1 MAPGICKH
9 INGNKFTKHSC
20 YYQKCSNQT
29 LFFFKAHENDLKV
42 NLISYLSCQGYVF
55 SPLKRSCCQT
65 SASWRLR
72 LVCTTIPPLKY
83 VFLYRDISE
92 ILRASYWLGQ
102 SGQDKPQDSFFS
114 LFVNND
120 PPCWTKA
127 LEPSRHC
134 DHRLAWSS
142 ACPSPP
148 TPLQDPEPP
157 QFSRAPH
164 SWWNSLDSV
173 LT

>member
-1 MAPGICKH
+1 MVTSLPSIPV
-9 INGNKFTKHSC
+9 IIRSVLTKL
-20 YYQKCSNQT
+20 Y
-29 LFFFKAHENDLKV
+29 FFLKAHENDLKV

-55 SPLKRSCCQT
+55 SPLKRSYCQT

-92 ILRASYWLGQ
+92 ILRVSYWLGQ

-120 PPCWTKA
+120 PPCWTKD

-142 ACPSPP
+142 AWPRPQPHCRTLSHHSSPG
-148 TPLQDPEPP
+148 PLTHGGTLWIL
-157 QFSRAPH
+157 FLH
-164 SWWNSLDSV
+164 SLA
-173 LT
+173 